1 MDFKQQLKEFKIEF
15 DNRLEQFLEKKLL
28 EAKKLNQTTLY
39 NLEQIAFVLK
49 SGGKRFRPALAY
61 FGYKLAGGK
70 DNQAIWDIALAL
82 ELFHGFALIHDD
94 IIDKS
99 LVRRGVPTVEALYQE
114 YFTKKYPNI
123 DAKHFAMSAAI
134 LGGDLAFVLANQLIA
149 SLACDLD
156 IKEQVQNIYYTMQFE
171 LVAGQEDDCFGVGLS
186 DLDDLK
192 ESDVI
197 SMLKFKSGNYSI
209 QKPLLIGALLANA
222 ALYKQNVIISAGEK
236 LGLVFQIKDDIL
248 GIFGDEKAIGK
259 SNTSDITEGKRT
271 LMMLRSYNQASTDD
285 KNRIKIILGNEN
297 ADLNDIN
304 WLKSL
309 IQNSG
314 IVAELEEHCLK
325 LVTEAKAELNQV
337 FDSTNEALQ
346 FLLAMSD
353 YLYARQS

>member
-1 MDFKQQLKEFKIEF
+1 MDFKQQLREFKIEF
-15 DNRLEQFLEKKLL
+15 DQRLEQFLDNKLL
-28 EAKKLNQTTLY
+28 EAEKLNQTTVF
-39 NLEQIAFVLK
+39 NLQQIAFVLK

-61 FGYKLAGGK
+61 FGHKLAGGV

-99 LVRRGVPTVEALYQE
+99 LVRRGVPTIEALYQE
-114 YFTKKYPNI
+114 YFIKNNPNI
-123 DAKHFAMSAAI
+123 DNKHFAMSATI

-149 SLACDLD
+149 NLKCDLST
-156 IKEQVQNIYYTMQFE
+156 KEIVQNVYYTMQFE
-171 LVAGQEDDCFGVGLS
+171 LVAGQEDDCFGVGLA
-186 DLDDLK
+186 DLDDLQ

-209 QKPLLIGALLANA
+209 QKPLLLGALLADA
-222 ALYKQNVIISAGEK
+222 DQNQQNTIVSAGEK
-236 LGLVFQIKDDIL
+236 LGLVFQLKDDIL
-248 GIFGDEKAIGK
+248 GIFGDEKEIGK
-259 SNTSDITEGKRT
+259 SNTSDITDGKRT
-271 LMMLRSYNQASTDD
+271 LMMLKTYLRSNIDD
-285 KNRIKIILGNEN
+285 KNRIKTILGNEN

-314 IVAELEEHCLK
+314 IVAELEENCLK
-325 LVTEAKAELNQV
+325 LVTDAKAELNHV

-346 FLLAMSD
+346 FLLSMSD